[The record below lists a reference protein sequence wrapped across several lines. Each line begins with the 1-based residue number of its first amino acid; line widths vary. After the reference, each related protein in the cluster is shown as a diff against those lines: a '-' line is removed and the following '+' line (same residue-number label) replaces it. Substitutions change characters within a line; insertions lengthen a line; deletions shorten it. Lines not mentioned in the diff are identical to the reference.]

1 MYQLKFFLNK
11 QVRDFKIMEF
21 RTFFISKVNTFFYLI
36 MIFPFYITAFIFCLL
51 MRILSIFLIIRIGK
65 ISAVNFGNLAEDPA
79 RYICKK
85 KLNLEINDKKKV
97 DLFYFFRGKFYSK
110 YSTNQN
116 VEKRVKCSSKI
127 FLTPNLCD

>member
-1 MYQLKFFLNK
+1 
-11 QVRDFKIMEF
+11 
-21 RTFFISKVNTFFYLI
+21 

-79 RYICKK
+79 RYIYKK

-97 DLFYFFRGKFYSK
+97 DLFYFSREIYSK
-110 YSTNQN
+110 YKLIKMWKRELN
-116 VEKRVKCSSKI
+116 VLPKF
-127 FLTPNLCD
+127 FLTPNL